1 MAVDRK
7 RLQEEYRRIYSVV
20 KVQLDD
26 FDAYDLLA
34 GGCPGD
40 EFEQEAQMIAS
51 RLRHGMT
58 ALQIANIM
66 AEVMNKQF
74 EPVFVPQDFLP
85 FAGKIGRA
93 LHETEHI

>member
-1 MAVDRK
+1 M
-7 RLQEEYRRIYSVV
+7 
-20 KVQLDD
+20 QLDD

-58 ALQIANIM
+58 ALQIAHIM